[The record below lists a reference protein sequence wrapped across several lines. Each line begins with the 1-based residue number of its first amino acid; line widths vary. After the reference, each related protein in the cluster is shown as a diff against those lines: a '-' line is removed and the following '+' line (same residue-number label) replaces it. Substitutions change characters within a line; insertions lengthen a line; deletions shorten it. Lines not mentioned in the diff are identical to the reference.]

1 MNTDYNK
8 KVNLAIEA
16 CQNIDKNLSILSADT
31 DKVKSY
37 VYSSTKLPEM
47 RGASVILDE
56 LNQDKI
62 KQIFLK
68 DYNLIEEC
76 LLFNKG
82 GSVLAIVPTSMVFN
96 IKSEIRKLYP
106 QETHGLATITVVA
119 EQIELSQL
127 KSDFK
132 AIVKRLSNK
141 LKRAKEEKKAFPV
154 YEVTPYARRCGSCG
168 IRPANYKIKTGQD
181 DTYLCKSCKTKRDKG
196 GSGKTRFFDD
206 FLCFLKSDLINYE
219 RILHK
224 CKKLN
229 QNIAIISDTDN
240 PQDLSDISGED
251 RYIGVIYADGNEIGT
266 KIEELKTPEAF
277 VEFSEKLYDITEKSV
292 FSALAKYIS
301 PKNTDDGRIIL
312 PYEIIS
318 IGGDDVFIILPANIA
333 LQVTNQLCK
342 NLRER
347 AKKSGMPQIENITFS
362 VGVTIAKSNFP
373 IYYIYDLVNQLL
385 KNAKKKAKENQN
397 EFKTAID
404 FMVFKSQGGEISNI
418 NDYREQILTDHKE
431 RGSLNQEFTL
441 TFRPYFMDEFD
452 KLINLV
458 KKMNEED
465 FPKSKLYAIRESIEH
480 GKENSMLQYLYMMV
494 KSPEKER
501 KLLQYVL
508 PSTLL
513 EDNRCSVPWIK
524 GKEVPSK
531 YVEYKTPIVD
541 ILEIYDFI
549 REEP

>member
-1 MNTDYNK
+1 MNTDYAH
-8 KVNLAIEA
+8 KVISAIEA
-16 CQNIDKNLSILSADT
+16 CQIDEDLSILSADT

-62 KQIFLK
+62 KDILVKNYCLK
-68 DYNLIEEC
+68 EEC

-82 GSVLAIVPTSMVFN
+82 GSVLAIVPTSMVYK
-96 IKSEIRKLYP
+96 IKSDIERLYP
-106 QETHGLATITVVA
+106 HNTHGLASITAVT
-119 EQIELSQL
+119 EQIELPQL
-127 KSDFK
+127 NSDFK

-141 LKRAKEEKKAFPV
+141 LKQAKEEKKAFPV
-154 YEVTPYARRCGSCG
+154 YEVIPYARRCGSCG
-168 IRPANYKIKTGQD
+168 IRPANVIDNDSPDKP
-181 DTYLCKSCKTKRDKG
+181 YLCKSCKMKREKG
-196 GSGKTRFFDD
+196 KGEKSEFLKKFMD
-206 FLCFLKSDLINYE
+206 FLEKVPENHKSLDSIINKCKEQKINYNNLKSPKDLE
-219 RILHK
+219 
-224 CKKLN
+224 
-229 QNIAIISDTDN
+229 
-240 PQDLSDISGED
+240 DIED
-251 RYIGVIYADGNEIGT
+251 ENGYIGVIYADGNEIGAI
-266 KIEELKTPEAF
+266 IEELDSPGDF
-277 VEFSEKLYDITEKSV
+277 VEFSDKLYNITEKSV
-292 FSALAKYIS
+292 FSAIAEYINPS
-301 PKNTDDGRIIL
+301 EAGIL
-312 PYEIIS
+312 PFEIIS

-342 NLRER
+342 NLKDKTEN
-347 AKKSGMPQIENITFS
+347 SGMPQMKDITFS

-385 KNAKKKAKENQN
+385 KNAKKTAKKDPNN
-397 EFKTAID
+397 MKTAID

-458 KKMNEED
+458 KKMNEEK
-465 FPKSKLYAIRESIEH
+465 FSKSKLYAIRESIEH

-524 GKEVPSK
+524 GKDVPSK